1 MIIEWKGIGII
12 SLILVA
18 CMLVIVLLEK
28 ILKLK
33 PETRRK
39 GFHMAMGF
47 DEANRIICF
56 KKRILIHNII
66 FYRHIHIPGNNI
78 IV

>member
-28 ILKLK
+28 MLKLK

-39 GFHMAMGF
+39 GFY
-47 DEANRIICF
+47 RI
-56 KKRILIHNII
+56 KRPNGKIK
-66 FYRHIHIPGNNI
+66 
-78 IV
+78 